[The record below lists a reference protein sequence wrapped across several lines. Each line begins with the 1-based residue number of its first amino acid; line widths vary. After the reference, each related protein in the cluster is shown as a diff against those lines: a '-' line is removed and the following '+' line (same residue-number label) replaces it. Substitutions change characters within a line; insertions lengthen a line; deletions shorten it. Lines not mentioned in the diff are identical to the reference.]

1 VLRDEHNPLTFFL
14 YFVQSAVVAKLTS
27 GEV

>member
-14 YFVQSAVVAKLTS
+14 YSVQSAVVALSS